1 MPAIIFIRAAPNGA
15 SGPGGAW
22 ESSRRLRNP
31 PAWQPRCPDTNQN
44 CVSGGPRRATRV
56 ERLEIPDS
64 VVTGNCLISVNSS
77 EQLIGLCGNTT
88 SRKQAEG
95 WEWEGEGKREKEW
108 VHPLEHTLISS
119 TAWNALKPLSQI
131 SQELVAMLKLRTRSD
146 DKWAE
151 VEVKTHLWNYRW
163 EVCRYGCFALWLFF
177 FLFRKLVH
185 ITVAPATKVLTS
197 LTSGLPGERLT

>member
-1 MPAIIFIRAAPNGA
+1 MGHQGQGAPEKA
-15 SGPGGAW
+15 LDTYAT
-22 ESSRRLRNP
+22 RLHGSLDAP
-31 PAWQPRCPDTNQN
+31 TPTKN

-88 SRKQAEG
+88 SRWQAEG
-95 WEWEGEGKREKEW
+95 WEWEGEEKREKEW

-151 VEVKTHLWNYRW
+151 VEVKTRFWNYRW
-163 EVCRYGCFALWLFF
+163 EVCRYGWFALWLFF
-177 FLFRKLVH
+177 
-185 ITVAPATKVLTS
+185 S
-197 LTSGLPGERLT
+197 LQKAGTHYSRPSHKGANLLDLRTAWREAHLN